1 MGESG
6 EDDEDRDETGQ
17 FTEKYPR
24 SVFLDA
30 LRGLGGEAGTTDVAD
45 EVGCPR
51 RTAYHRLSNL
61 RDEGRI
67 NSRKVGSAMLWV
79 IEDGE

>member
-1 MGESG
+1 MGGREQNNNDRNES
-6 EDDEDRDETGQ
+6 GQ
-17 FTEKYPR
+17 FTEKYPKR
-24 SVFLDA
+24 VFLDA
-30 LRGLGGEAGTTDVAD
+30 LRGLGGEAGTTNVAD

-67 NSRKVGSAMLWV
+67 DSRKIGNAMLWV